1 MLLTKNKL
9 TYNDNYI
16 DKTVEGYIMTNL
28 HKDLSTIIKERHSIR
43 QYDPSFK
50 LSKEEL
56 KSILEEAT
64 LAPSSSNM
72 QAWSFIVVQD
82 DERKKDLALYGNNAK
97 VAENASAVIAVLGD
111 TEMYQNVDKIYDMMF
126 EAGYVDEENKQR
138 LAQDVKRIYPS
149 APLETRRNMA
159 SFDAGLAS
167 MQLMLIAKN
176 RGLDTITMGGFDKAA
191 FAKNFNVDERYMPIV
206 LIAIGKAAGDHY
218 FKTVRLPV
226 EDIATFI

>member
-1 MLLTKNKL
+1 MS
-9 TYNDNYI
+9 
-16 DKTVEGYIMTNL
+16 NL

-43 QYDPSFK
+43 QYDPTFK

-72 QAWSFIVVQD
+72 QAWNFIVVQD
-82 DERKKDLALYGNNAK
+82 EERKKDLGLFGNNAK
-97 VAENASAVIAVLGD
+97 VVENASAVIAVLGD
-111 TEMYQNVDKIYDMMF
+111 TEMHKKVDKIYDMMF
-126 EAGYVDEENKQR
+126 EAGFVDEENKQR
-138 LAQDVKRIYPS
+138 LVQDVKRVYPG
-149 APLETRRNMA
+149 APKETRANIA
-159 SFDAGLAS
+159 SFDAGLVS

-206 LIAIGKAAGDHY
+206 LIAIGKAQGDQY